1 MATANLKII
10 FFFVS
15 ISDGTFDEEKNEDKL
30 QKEIDTIEYID
41 K

>member
-1 MATANLKII
+1 MTTANLKII
-10 FFFVS
+10 FFVL
-15 ISDGTFDEEKNEDKL
+15 ISDGTFDDEKNEDKL